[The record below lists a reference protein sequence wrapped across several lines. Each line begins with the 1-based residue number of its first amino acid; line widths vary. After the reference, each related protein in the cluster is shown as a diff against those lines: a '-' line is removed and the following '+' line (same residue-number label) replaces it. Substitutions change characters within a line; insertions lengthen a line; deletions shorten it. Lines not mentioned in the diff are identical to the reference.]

1 MKIIAAIIFL
11 LVSLT
16 TLGFVCIYP
25 VKAHYQGNITIGVD
39 GSINPS
45 TAPMQRNGNLYI
57 LTDDL
62 IGTLSVMPS
71 NMILNGDGH
80 TVKGEVGGIS
90 LKNVENVT
98 IKNFIINGGQYGVD
112 LSECSYITVFNNTIT
127 GTSFLIANEG
137 LGGISVRG
145 GAHNTIVGNRL
156 ENNFYGMYLTVANST
171 ITENTVVNNS
181 VGTYLMDSVN
191 NNIYHNSFINNDMNV
206 RYRSQAS
213 SQLMNTW
220 DNGSSSGG
228 NYWSDYQGPDANNDG
243 IGGSP
248 YIIDSNN
255 QDRYPLMKPWEP
267 DVAPPH
273 ISVSSPENK
282 TYNDGN
288 VTLTYSTSEAT
299 SRISYSLDGQDEVTI
314 KGNITLS
321 GLSNGEHKVTVYAW
335 DTAGNLG
342 VSETAA
348 FTVAEPETFPTVPVA
363 AVSTASIGILA
374 AGLFLYRKK
383 RRKEAAPA

>member
-1 MKIIAAIIFL
+1 
-11 LVSLT
+11 
-16 TLGFVCIYP
+16 
-25 VKAHYQGNITIGVD
+25 
-39 GSINPS
+39 
-45 TAPMQRNGNLYI
+45 
-57 LTDDL
+57 
-62 IGTLSVMPS
+62 MPS

-80 TVKGEVGGIS
+80 TVQGEVGGIS

-98 IKNFIINGGQYGVD
+98 IKNFVIKGGQYGVD
-112 LSECSYITVFNNTIT
+112 LSECSHITVFNNTIAE
-127 GTSFLIANEG
+127 TSFLIANEG

-171 ITENTVVNNS
+171 ISENIIVDNS
-181 VGTYLMDSVN
+181 VGAYLMDSVN

-206 RYRSQAS
+206 RYRSQVS

-220 DNGSSSGG
+220 DGGFSSGG
-228 NYWSDYQGPDANNDG
+228 NYWSDYRGPDANNDG

-248 YIIDSNN
+248 YMIDSNN
-255 QDRYPLMKPWEP
+255 QDRFPLMKPWEP

-288 VTLTYSTSEAT
+288 VTLTYSTSEPA
-299 SRISYSLDGQDEVTI
+299 SKISYSLDGQDEVTI
-314 KGNITLS
+314 SGNITLS

-335 DTAGNLG
+335 DTLGNLG
-342 VSETAA
+342 ISETVA
-348 FTVAEPETFPTVPVA
+348 FTVAEPEGFPIVPVA
-363 AVSTASIGILA
+363 AVSTASIGTLA
-374 AGLFLYRKK
+374 AGLLLYHRK
-383 RRKEAAPA
+383 RRREAART